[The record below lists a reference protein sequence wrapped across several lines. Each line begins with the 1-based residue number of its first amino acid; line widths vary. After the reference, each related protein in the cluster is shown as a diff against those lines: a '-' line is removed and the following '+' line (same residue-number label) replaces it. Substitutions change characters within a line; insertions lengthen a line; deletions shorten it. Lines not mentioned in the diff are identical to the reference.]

1 MSHVDKGD
9 AIIAVAFGG
18 TASLVAMVTDENW
31 KIEAQCDFDSIAE
44 HTFNV
49 LPGLYYASCKG
60 SYCCGESCNGY
71 PCEGDCFEVDWV
83 IGEPL
88 YVIPWT
94 VEEVEE

>member
-9 AIIAVAFGG
+9 AIIAVAVGG
-18 TASLVAMVTDENW
+18 AASLVAMLTDENW

-49 LPGLYYASCKG
+49 PPGLYYASCTG
-60 SYCCGESCNGY
+60 SYCCGERCNGY
-71 PCEGDCFEVDWV
+71 PCAGDCFEVDWD
-83 IGEPL
+83 IDEPL

-94 VEEVEE
+94 VEAVEE